1 DDEPTS
7 HYGRLVC
14 GDCGKF
20 IKWLRDP
27 KHDEWVEK
35 RNELIDILLGQPI
48 SNWEYHFLKSKIN
61 ARYWTDNQESSF
73 QKIADKFDIPTN
85 SWDKRHEEYEEYEE
99 EYA

>member
-48 SNWEYHFLKSKIN
+48 TNWEYHFLKNKKDV
-61 ARYWTDNQESSF
+61 RYWNKVAEKNF
-73 QKIADKFDIPTN
+73 QNIAAKFDLPTN
-85 SWDKRHEEYEEYEE
+85 SWDNRNQEAE